1 MEMNLVKEN
10 IKTGEVVCQKYSQTM
25 AESDVIVPDTKPDIQ
40 KILEVSGTVC
50 ITKKMLQ
57 QDKAFIQG
65 IIKMNVLYLPEDD
78 ENGRIRSLCADLEF
92 NHSLDCR
99 GAAADMQL
107 FAEAVPESFDA
118 TLINGR
124 RLNLRCVL
132 GISVKVVRPMLLS
145 LTTGVENADDIA
157 LKKERFRFI
166 SDTDGCECQIILRDQ
181 LALPAGKPAIGE
193 ILKVTAVPA
202 GTELCLM
209 ENKAV
214 AKGQVRIATLYNS
227 EEDHSLQFM
236 EHTLPFTEILDVDG
250 AAEGMQGDADYH
262 LSDMYYEIRDDA
274 DGEARNL
281 GIELVLCVN
290 VRGSEITE
298 IDAVTDAYSLNSGLD
313 LTTKSYHIEQLL
325 DHSSA
330 EISHKDQAQL
340 PPMLPR
346 LKQVCDVS
354 ANAKIDRVLAEN
366 GQVTVFGTVHTNILY
381 LTTDESTP
389 VCGFHHVSEF
399 SQSFAVDGAG
409 RDTAC
414 DAQVFLNHVSYTLS
428 GDDSLELRFVL
439 GLHLKSLKTGETV
452 LVDTM
457 APFALEEN
465 TRPFGIVL
473 YFVQKGD
480 SLWNIAKTYHTTVE
494 EIKTQNQLESDVI
507 HPGQQ
512 LKMMAKCAG

>member
-1 MEMNLVKEN
+1 M
-10 IKTGEVVCQKYSQTM
+10 
-25 AESDVIVPDTKPDIQ
+25 
-40 KILEVSGTVC
+40 
-50 ITKKMLQ
+50 
-57 QDKAFIQG
+57 
-65 IIKMNVLYLPEDD
+65 
-78 ENGRIRSLCADLEF
+78 
-92 NHSLDCR
+92 
-99 GAAADMQL
+99 
-107 FAEAVPESFDA
+107 
-118 TLINGR
+118 
-124 RLNLRCVL
+124 
-132 GISVKVVRPMLLS
+132 
-145 LTTGVENADDIA
+145 ENADDIA

-193 ILKVTAVPA
+193 ILKVTAVPT

-214 AKGQVRIATLYNS
+214 VKGQVRIATLYNS

-281 GIELVLCVN
+281 GIELALCVN

-298 IDAVTDAYSLNSGLD
+298 IDAVTDAYSLSSGLD

-346 LKQVCDVS
+346 LKQVCDVN

-366 GQVTVFGTVHTNILY
+366 GQVTIFGTVHTNILY
-381 LTTDESTP
+381 LTADESTP

-399 SQSFAVDGAG
+399 SQSIAVAGAG

-457 APFALEEN
+457 APFDLEEN
-465 TRPFGIVL
+465 TKPFGIIL

-512 LKMMAKCAG
+512 LKMMTKCAG